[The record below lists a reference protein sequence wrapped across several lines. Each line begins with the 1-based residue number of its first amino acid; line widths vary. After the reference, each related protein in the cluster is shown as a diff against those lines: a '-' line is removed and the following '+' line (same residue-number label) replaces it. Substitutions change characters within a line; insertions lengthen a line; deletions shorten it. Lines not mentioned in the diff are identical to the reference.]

1 MGLTIRQR
9 LAALVLLILLAV
21 GGILIFIQDSR
32 RGIEFPVAAEEKP
45 VYIHLSGAVQNPGV
59 VKVAPGTRV
68 FDALKQAGGALSE
81 ADLDRI
87 NLARFVE
94 DGEQL
99 YIPKKGETAATA
111 VAATQ
116 DLRTK
121 AKGRTNVSKPQWTG
135 PLDLNRATA
144 VQLETVP
151 GIGPALAARIVEYR
165 KQHGPFKSYEEL
177 DQVSGIGKTMLEK
190 FRPYLYVK

>member
-68 FDALKQAGGALSE
+68 FDALKQAGGTLPE

-99 YIPKKGETAATA
+99 YIPKKGETAAVAVTA
-111 VAATQ
+111 
-116 DLRTK
+116 DSGTK
-121 AKGRTNVSKPQWTG
+121 AKRRAKTTKPQWTG
-135 PLDLNRATA
+135 PLDLNTATA
-144 VQLETVP
+144 SQLETVP
-151 GIGPALAARIVEYR
+151 GIGPALAGRIVEYR
-165 KQHGPFKSYEEL
+165 KQHGPFKTYEEL
-177 DQVSGIGKTMLEK
+177 DRVSGIGKATLEK

>member
-99 YIPKKGETAATA
+99 YIPKKGETAAVAVTA
-111 VAATQ
+111 
-116 DLRTK
+116 DSGTK
-121 AKGRTNVSKPQWTG
+121 AKRRAKTTKPQWTG
-135 PLDLNRATA
+135 PLDLNTATA
-144 VQLETVP
+144 SQLETVP
-151 GIGPALAARIVEYR
+151 GIGPALAGRIVEYR
-165 KQHGPFKSYEEL
+165 KQHGPFKTYEEL
-177 DQVSGIGKTMLEK
+177 DRVNGIGKATLEK